1 MKMKEKSKGSD
12 NSEDYSSDDNNM
24 LDKQDSKKNKR
35 KIEGSTSN
43 TMFRGIIGLFSL
55 FSIVHLHLF

>member
-35 KIEGSTSN
+35 KIEGSN